1 MEDGRWETDDEL
13 RITQEEKLRLL
24 STLNS
29 HLPSPLKSP
38 IPYPL
43 YPLPCPMLSTFKTNF
58 QDKLNNLSFKTKATA
73 VAVLLALLPVVGVG
87 GLAYFLS
94 SSNLTETETNSQKAA
109 ASSLADA
116 LARFIGIRIKDVQSI
131 ADLPFVNNAAIA
143 KALPLTEKE
152 RFLDNY
158 IDRYKFYDSAM
169 ILDLNGNPIAASKG
183 SDRANQVDRDY
194 FKVVLKTGKAYT
206 SKVETSKTTK
216 QSSIYFT
223 APVKDRTTGQMTA
236 IVRLRMPVAALKPIA
251 VPYGIND
258 EQWHIIDKNTNK
270 FVLALE
276 EEQLGRDTND
286 FAKYEQFKNSDKPQS
301 AFDVDRMTNHNQL
314 ISAISLAKSEDLGQS
329 NLGVLMAKDTRL
341 VDAKANA
348 VLVVLLV
355 GMLFA
360 GGTTVGLSL
369 LLGNRVTKFI
379 AKLAD
384 SIAISSGAI
393 VDTVEMQEV
402 TVNMQANSAIDT
414 SKTVNEL
421 GAISFQS
428 AAQAEASA
436 NGARQALSLS
446 EDGTRSVQQTLQGMS
461 GLRDKVDAIANQIVN
476 LSEQTGQITVVSDL
490 VADLASQTNMLALN
504 AAVEAA
510 RAGEQGR
517 GFSVVADEIR
527 KLADQSK
534 KSADKINA
542 LADDIQSAINRTV
555 MVTDEGTKTVNE
567 GIDLAQ
573 ATAATF
579 AGVTDAVNN
588 VFLNSQ
594 QISSSAKQQAVSI
607 QQVLSSMTTISQ
619 GSQES
624 AIGMHQVKMTTR
636 ELTQVADELKA
647 AVV

>member
-1 MEDGRWETDDEL
+1 
-13 RITQEEKLRLL
+13 
-24 STLNS
+24 
-29 HLPSPLKSP
+29 
-38 IPYPL
+38 
-43 YPLPCPMLSTFKTNF
+43 MLSNFKTNF
-58 QDKLNNLSFKTKATA
+58 QSKFNNLSFKTKALAA
-73 VAVLLALLPVVGVG
+73 VVLLSVLPVLGVG
-87 GLAYFLS
+87 GLAYVVSYGNLQEAETDAQQANVLALS
-94 SSNLTETETNSQKAA
+94 
-109 ASSLADA
+109 DA
-116 LARFIGIRIKDVQSI
+116 LSRFIKLRGKDIETI
-131 ADLPFVNNAAIA
+131 ASLERFTNAATQ
-143 KALPLTEKE
+143 KALPQNTRDEFFTTYL
-152 RFLDNY
+152 
-158 IDRYKFYDSAM
+158 DRYKFYDSFAF
-169 ILDLNGNPIAASKG
+169 IDLNGNIVSASKG
-183 SDRANQVDRDY
+183 TATENHANRDY
-194 FKVVLKTGKAYT
+194 FQLTIKTGKPQIT
-206 SKVETSKTTK
+206 KIETSTTTK
-216 QSSIYFT
+216 KASIYFT
-223 APVKDRTTGQMTA
+223 APVKDSTTKQIIGIIRA
-236 IVRLRMPVAALKPIA
+236 RIPLASLKEIA
-251 VPYGIND
+251 KPYARNNN
-258 EQWHIIDKNTNK
+258 EWLFVDKNTSK
-270 FVLALE
+270 YVLADHE
-276 EEQLGRDTND
+276 NDLGRSASDVSS
-286 FAKYEQFKNSDKPQS
+286 YQQLKNSDK
-301 AFDVDRMTNHNQL
+301 AFTTVDKDELTGDREL
-314 ISAISLAKSEDLGQS
+314 ISFANVSGGEELANLNMAVASIKDLKLIQ
-329 NLGVLMAKDTRL
+329 AKENEIL
-341 VDAKANA
+341 
-348 VLVVLLV
+348 LVLLF
-355 GMLFA
+355 GMLIT
-360 GGTTVGLSL
+360 GGATVGLSL
-369 LLGNRVTKFI
+369 FLGNRVTKFI
-379 AKLAD
+379 KQLAD
-384 SIAISSGAI
+384 SIVNSSGAI

-402 TVNMQANSAIDT
+402 TVNIQANSAIDT

-428 AAQAEASA
+428 ASQAEASA

-446 EDGTRSVQQTLQGMS
+446 EDGTRAVQQTLQGMT

-542 LADDIQSAINRTV
+542 LADDIQAAINRTV

-594 QISSSAKQQAVSI
+594 QISSSAKQQAISI
-607 QQVLSSMTTISQ
+607 QQVLSSMNTISQ